1 MRRQGCRLTYLIRLR
16 RKNAGGLIKSAT
28 AGFPVD
34 QRRKSWTPRRR
45 TTRTS
50 IRNSFRKCLGCSG
63 FCRLEKGNSK
73 PGTVERNSENSH
85 LLGAQRDICCTGGG
99 GSLNILGFELDPIT
113 FVFQVLLSNVYY
125 SNGSKRFLKYR

>member
-34 QRRKSWTPRRR
+34 QRRKSWTPLRR

-50 IRNSFRKCLGCSG
+50 IRNSFRKFLGCSG
-63 FCRLEKGNSK
+63 FCRLEKGNSRS
-73 PGTVERNSENSH
+73 GTAERNSENSH
-85 LLGAQRDICCTGGG
+85 LLGAQRDICCTGGEE
-99 GSLNILGFELDPIT
+99 SSNILGFELDPII
-113 FVFQVLLSNVYY
+113 FYSNFLLSHVYY
-125 SNGSKRFLKYR
+125 AHSSKRFLIYR